1 MTKKEAMDCFLK
13 RYNPDKTVEVA
24 LSKAISAA
32 VQHNKLY
39 NTQDINRRK
48 DIRGFWAERLA
59 DLADKQRTG
68 KLTSQNYLN
77 EVLRL
82 KEVMNTQFNDID
94 FRISHSQKSISV
106 YFKHLWCMGEIS
118 LPPQCPVDRI
128 ILTKISAPLNDRS
141 WGYVDTIEEHNRK
154 YEMIKVFAR
163 SQGFDNESEWEL
175 VAF

>member
-1 MTKKEAMDCFLK
+1 MTKKEAMDRFLK
-13 RYNPDKTVEVA
+13 RYNPDKTNKVA

-32 VQHNKLY
+32 AQHNKLY
-39 NTQDINRRK
+39 NTHDLSRRK
-48 DIRGFWAERLA
+48 EIRGFWAERLEE
-59 DLADKQRTG
+59 LADKQRAR
-68 KLTSQNYLN
+68 KLTSQNYLD

-82 KEVMNTQFNDID
+82 KEIMNTQFNDIE

-118 LPPQCPVDRI
+118 SPPQCPVDRI
-128 ILTKISAPLNDRS
+128 ILTKIGAPVKDRS

-154 YEMIKVFAR
+154 YEMIIIFVR

>member
-13 RYNPDKTVEVA
+13 RYNPDKTNKTA

-32 VQHNKLY
+32 VQHNKIYKTHDL
-39 NTQDINRRK
+39 NRRK
-48 DIRGFWAERLA
+48 EIREFWSERLQE
-59 DLADKQRTG
+59 LAYMQRIG

-118 LPPQCPVDRI
+118 SPPQCPVDRI
-128 ILTKISAPLNDRS
+128 ILTKISAPIKDRS

-154 YEMIKVFAR
+154 YEMIKIFAR
-163 SQGFDNESEWEL
+163 SLGFDNESEWEL